1 MKKNIFVCLLLL
13 FTTISFA
20 QDKIEEVTVS
30 KELKVGTEVPV
41 SVTYVVSEK
50 RNMRVFVQLNED
62 PWTTVSSE
70 AQLLKE
76 GTNQADFVLK
86 IPQDAK
92 EGSNYKV
99 VVSLAPLRK
108 GWPDRLDDYSI
119 MEVVI
124 SK

>member
-1 MKKNIFVCLLLL
+1 MKKNIFIGLLLF

-20 QDKIEEVTVS
+20 QDKIEEVTAS

-41 SVTYVVSEK
+41 SVTYAVSEK

-62 PWTTVSSE
+62 PWITVSSE
-70 AQLLKE
+70 AKLLKE

>member
-1 MKKNIFVCLLLL
+1 MKTNIFFGLLLL
-13 FTTISFA
+13 ITTISFA
-20 QDKIEEVTVS
+20 QDKIEMVTVS
-30 KELKVGTEVPV
+30 NELKAGSDVPV
-41 SVTYVVSEK
+41 SVEYTVSEK

-62 PWTTVSSE
+62 PWTTVTSE

-76 GTNQADFVLK
+76 GTNKADFMLK

>member
-1 MKKNIFVCLLLL
+1 MKTNIFIGLLLL

-20 QDKIEEVTVS
+20 QDKIEAVTVS

-41 SVTYVVSEK
+41 SVTYAVSEK